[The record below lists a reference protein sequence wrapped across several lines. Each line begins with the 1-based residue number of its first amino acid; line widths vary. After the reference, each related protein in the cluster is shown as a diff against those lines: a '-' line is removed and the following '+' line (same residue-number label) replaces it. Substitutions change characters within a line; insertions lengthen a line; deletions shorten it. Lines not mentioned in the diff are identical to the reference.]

1 MKKLILAIFAL
12 ALASCAKEQFS
23 ESRVVLPGQ
32 ELTITATSGDPETR
46 TERASDGSV
55 LWSPGD
61 QISLFYGSG
70 TDGGSCFTAQ
80 NTETAKVANFTGT
93 IGVITGGNDV
103 SVEDTY
109 FWATYPY
116 NATASCDGASVTTVL
131 PSEQVATPDTFSD
144 DLFPSIGRSQ
154 GLNMAF
160 YNICGGLKFTVSEE
174 GIKSVTLKG
183 NNGEQIAGRITVGF
197 GEDERPA
204 VTGVADGS
212 ETITVSA
219 PAGETFEVGR
229 AYYIVLVPTTFESG
243 FTLTFSKGYA
253 EATYE
258 RAKKTT
264 IKRSSFGTLTTP
276 DAGLEWTML
285 YVQIPDENFRAYMVQ
300 RFDTNGNGVLD
311 FDEAEAVQSISVNT
325 DNITSLEGVEY
336 CKNLQSLC
344 CSGTGWSS
352 SEGKYIYGGLTSL
365 DVTQN
370 TALQSLSCDNNQL
383 TSLDVSHNTALQTLS
398 CEFNQLTSL
407 DVGQN
412 TSLTGL
418 YCYNNQLTSLD
429 VTQNTALQTLRCHYN
444 QLTSLDVSHNTA
456 LTDLECGSNQ
466 LTNLDFAQ
474 NTALK
479 ILYCDANQL
488 TSLDVSQNTALR
500 ELCCH
505 YNQLTSLDV
514 SKNISLIYLSC
525 YNNRLTS
532 LDVSK
537 NISLIYLSCSNN
549 QLTSLDV
556 THNTALQTLRCHYN
570 QLTSLDVAQNTALQA
585 LWCSYNQLMSLDV
598 SQNTALT
605 DLRCNN
611 NQLTSL
617 DVTHNTALQTLRCH
631 YNQLTSLDVSK
642 NTALSYLYC
651 SPMNDNQGNNLLDFL
666 YIYQGQTIPNVTENR
681 SSNYIPAGTIIMVA
695 PETGGNEGTG
705 EEDLD

>member
-1 MKKLILAIFAL
+1 MKKLIIPILAL
-12 ALASCAKEQFS
+12 VLASCAKEQFS
-23 ESRVVLPGQ
+23 ESLVAQPGQ
-32 ELTITATSGDPETR
+32 ELTITATIGDPETR

-70 TDGGSCFTAQ
+70 TAGGSCFTAQ
-80 NTETAKVANFTGT
+80 NAETAKVANFTGT

-116 NATASCDGASVTTVL
+116 NATASCDGTSVTTVL
-131 PSEQVATPDTFSD
+131 PSEQVATPDTFAD

-183 NNGEQIAGRITVGF
+183 NNGEKIAGRITVGF

-204 VTGVADGS
+204 VTGIADGS

-229 AYYIVLVPTTFESG
+229 AYYIVFVPTTFESG

-285 YVQIPDENFRAYMVQ
+285 YVQIPDENFKAYMVQ
-300 RFDTNGNGVLD
+300 NFDTNGNGVLD
-311 FDEAEAVQSISVNT
+311 FDEAEAVKSIDIYQS
-325 DNITSLEGVEY
+325 NITSLEGVEF
-336 CKNLQSLC
+336 CKNLTYLKCGS
-344 CSGTGWSS
+344 
-352 SEGKYIYGGLTSL
+352 
-365 DVTQN
+365 
-370 TALQSLSCDNNQL
+370 NQL
-383 TSLDVSHNTALQTLS
+383 ISLDVSHNTELTYLS
-398 CEFNQLTSL
+398 CPS
-407 DVGQN
+407 
-412 TSLTGL
+412 
-418 YCYNNQLTSLD
+418 
-429 VTQNTALQTLRCHYN
+429 
-444 QLTSLDVSHNTA
+444 
-456 LTDLECGSNQ
+456 
-466 LTNLDFAQ
+466 
-474 NTALK
+474 
-479 ILYCDANQL
+479 NQL
-488 TSLDVSQNTALR
+488 TSLDVSQNTALE
-500 ELCCH
+500 ELF
-505 YNQLTSLDV
+505 
-514 SKNISLIYLSC
+514 C
-525 YNNRLTS
+525 Y
-532 LDVSK
+532 
-537 NISLIYLSCSNN
+537 NN
-549 QLTSLDV
+549 QLT
-556 THNTALQTLRCHYN
+556 
-570 QLTSLDVAQNTALQA
+570 
-585 LWCSYNQLMSLDV
+585 SLDV

-605 DLRCNN
+605 YLNCDRNQLLSLDVSQNTVLTLLDCWSNQLTSLDVSHNTELTYLSCHSNQLTSLDVSDITELQTLYCRSNQLTSLDVSQNTLLTDLRCYNNQLASLDVSKNTALTSLYCHSNQLTSLDVSQNTLLTDLRCYN

-617 DVTHNTALQTLRCH
+617 DVSQNTALTYLNCNS
-631 YNQLTSLDVSK
+631 NQLTSLDVSK
-642 NTALSYLYC
+642 NTALNALDA
-651 SPMNDNQGNNLLDFL
+651 SPMNDAFGNNLLSYL
-666 YIYQGQTIPNVTENR
+666 YVHQGQIIPNVTENR

>member
-1 MKKLILAIFAL
+1 MKKLIIPILAL
-12 ALASCAKEQFS
+12 VLASCAKEQFS
-23 ESRVVLPGQ
+23 ESLVAQPGQ
-32 ELTITATSGDPETR
+32 ELTITATIGDPETR

-70 TDGGSCFTAQ
+70 TDGGSCFTSQ

-116 NATASCDGASVTTVL
+116 NATASCDGTSVTTVL
-131 PSEQVATPDTFSD
+131 PSEQVATPDTFAD

-183 NNGEQIAGRITVGF
+183 NNGEKIAGRITVGF

-204 VTGVADGS
+204 VTGIADGS

-229 AYYIVLVPTTFESG
+229 AYYIVFVPTTFESG

-285 YVQIPDENFRAYMVQ
+285 YVQIPDENFKAYMVQ
-300 RFDTNGNGVLD
+300 NFDTNGNGVLD
-311 FDEAEAVQSISVNT
+311 FDEAEAVKSIDIYQS
-325 DNITSLEGVEY
+325 NITSLEGVEF
-336 CKNLQSLC
+336 CKNLTYLKCGS
-344 CSGTGWSS
+344 
-352 SEGKYIYGGLTSL
+352 
-365 DVTQN
+365 
-370 TALQSLSCDNNQL
+370 NQL
-383 TSLDVSHNTALQTLS
+383 ISLDVSHNTELTYLS
-398 CEFNQLTSL
+398 CPS
-407 DVGQN
+407 
-412 TSLTGL
+412 
-418 YCYNNQLTSLD
+418 
-429 VTQNTALQTLRCHYN
+429 
-444 QLTSLDVSHNTA
+444 
-456 LTDLECGSNQ
+456 
-466 LTNLDFAQ
+466 
-474 NTALK
+474 
-479 ILYCDANQL
+479 NQL
-488 TSLDVSQNTALR
+488 TSLDVSQNTALE
-500 ELCCH
+500 ELF
-505 YNQLTSLDV
+505 
-514 SKNISLIYLSC
+514 C
-525 YNNRLTS
+525 Y
-532 LDVSK
+532 
-537 NISLIYLSCSNN
+537 NN
-549 QLTSLDV
+549 QLT
-556 THNTALQTLRCHYN
+556 
-570 QLTSLDVAQNTALQA
+570 
-585 LWCSYNQLMSLDV
+585 SLDV

-605 DLRCNN
+605 YLNCDRNQLLSLDVSQNTVLTLLDCWSNQLTSLDVSHNTELTYLSCHSNQLTSLDVSDITELQTLYCRSNQLTSLDVSQNTLLTDLRCYN

-617 DVTHNTALQTLRCH
+617 DVSQNTALTYLNCNS
-631 YNQLTSLDVSK
+631 NQLTSLDVSK
-642 NTALSYLYC
+642 NTALNALDA
-651 SPMNDNQGNNLLDFL
+651 SPMNDAFGNNLLSYL
-666 YIYQGQTIPNVTENR
+666 YVHQGQIIPNVTENR

>member
-1 MKKLILAIFAL
+1 MAALIAAFSGCTVLAPNLDGVGFAP
-12 ALASCAKEQFS
+12 EQ
-23 ESRVVLPGQ
+23 EI
-32 ELTITATSGDPETR
+32 TITATSGDPETR
-46 TERASDGSV
+46 TERASDGAV

-61 QISLFYGSG
+61 KISLFYGSG

-131 PSEQVATPDTFSD
+131 PSEQVATPDTFAD

-183 NNGEQIAGRITVGF
+183 KNGEQIAGRITVGF

-229 AYYIVLVPTTFESG
+229 SYYIVLVPTIFESG

-311 FDEAEAVQSISVNT
+311 FDEAEAVQSINVNT

-336 CKNLQSLC
+336 CVNLTSLS

-365 DVTQN
+365 DVSQN
-370 TALQSLSCDNNQL
+370 TALLELNCEGNQL
-383 TSLDVSHNTALQTLS
+383 TSLDVSQNTALTHLYCHYNQLASLDVTQNTALQIL
-398 CEFNQLTSL
+398 L
-407 DVGQN
+407 
-412 TSLTGL
+412 
-418 YCYNNQLTSLD
+418 CYNNQLTSLD
-429 VTQNTALQTLRCHYN
+429 VSKNAALRQLDCSYNQLASLDVTQNTALTSLLCGSN

-456 LTDLECGSNQ
+456 LTDLECGADQ
-466 LTNLDFAQ
+466 LTSLDVSKNA
-474 NTALK
+474 ALRQ
-479 ILYCDANQL
+479 LDCSYNQL
-488 TSLDVSQNTALR
+488 TSLDVSQNAAFTHLNCRSNQLTYLDVSHNTALTH
-500 ELCCH
+500 LYCH
-505 YNQLTSLDV
+505 YNQLA
-514 SKNISLIYLSC
+514 
-525 YNNRLTS
+525 
-532 LDVSK
+532 
-537 NISLIYLSCSNN
+537 
-549 QLTSLDV
+549 SLDV
-556 THNTALQTLRCHYN
+556 T
-570 QLTSLDVAQNTALQA
+570 QNTALKY
-585 LWCSYNQLMSLDV
+585 LYCGS
-598 SQNTALT
+598 
-605 DLRCNN
+605 

-642 NTALSYLYC
+642 NIALSYLYC

-666 YIYQGQTIPNVTENR
+666 YIYQGQAIPNVTENR
-681 SSNYIPAGTIIMVA
+681 SADNIPAGTIIMVA